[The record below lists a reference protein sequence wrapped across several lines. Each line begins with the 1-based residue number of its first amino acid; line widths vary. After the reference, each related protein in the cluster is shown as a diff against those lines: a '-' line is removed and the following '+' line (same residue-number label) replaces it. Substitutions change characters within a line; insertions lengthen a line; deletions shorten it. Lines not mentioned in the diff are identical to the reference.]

1 MRGRSR
7 PRTVGR
13 HQAFEHLFTGPP
25 TPARKAEAMGL
36 INHAVSKAEVL
47 PKAFEIAERLA
58 SKSPDAIRLGRRS
71 YSPAFLSR

>member
-1 MRGRSR
+1 MHL
-7 PRTVGR
+7 PHTVGR
-13 HQAFEHLFTGPP
+13 HLAFEYLFAGTPI
-25 TPARKAEAMGL
+25 PARKAEAMGL